1 MRTRG
6 MHHISLKV
14 AEDCYPATVGFYRDL
29 LELKVVRIQD
39 TATFLSS
46 GNVTIE
52 ILKSDKVQAEKGAVD
67 HIAFLVDDVD
77 SLLNT
82 LRKAGFRVTMEPTKH
97 TFTGEVPYCVYIAFV
112 VGPAGESIELLK
124 EL

>member
-1 MRTRG
+1 MRIRG
-6 MHHISLKV
+6 MHHVSLKV
-14 AEDCYPATVGFYRDL
+14 AEDCYQATVSFYRDL

-82 LRKAGFRVTMEPTKH
+82 LRKAGFRVTMEPT
-97 TFTGEVPYCVYIAFV
+97 
-112 VGPAGESIELLK
+112 
-124 EL
+124 

>member
-14 AEDCYPATVGFYRDL
+14 AEDCYQATVGFYRDL

-52 ILKSDKVQAEKGAVD
+52 ILKSA
-67 HIAFLVDDVD
+67 IN
-77 SLLNT
+77 SLLHFWVFG
-82 LRKAGFRVTMEPTKH
+82 KANFA
-97 TFTGEVPYCVYIAFV
+97 Y
-112 VGPAGESIELLK
+112 L
-124 EL
+124 

>member
-1 MRTRG
+1 MRIRG
-6 MHHISLKV
+6 MHHVSLKV
-14 AEDCYPATVGFYRDL
+14 AEDCYQATVSFYRDL

-52 ILKSDKVQAEKGAVD
+52 ILKSDKVQAEKGTVD

-97 TFTGEVPYCVYIAFV
+97 TFTGAVPYCGYIAFI

>member
-14 AEDCYPATVGFYRDL
+14 AEDCYQATVGFYRDL

-52 ILKSDKVQAEKGAVD
+52 ST
-67 HIAFLVDDVD
+67 
-77 SLLNT
+77 S
-82 LRKAGFRVTMEPTKH
+82 
-97 TFTGEVPYCVYIAFV
+97 
-112 VGPAGESIELLK
+112 
-124 EL
+124 

>member
-14 AEDCYPATVGFYRDL
+14 AEDCYQATVGFYRDL

-67 HIAFLVDDVD
+67 HIAFLVDDAEYSPQSWISRDNGTHQAYVYRR
-77 SLLNT
+77 SSI
-82 LRKAGFRVTMEPTKH
+82 LRIYCFCCWPCWRV
-97 TFTGEVPYCVYIAFV
+97 Y
-112 VGPAGESIELLK
+112 
-124 EL
+124 